1 MENNQEIID
10 SAELNMMS
18 TISHLETE
26 LAKIRAG
33 KANPIMLKGISV
45 EYYGNMTPLNQV
57 ASVSTPNSQTISI
70 QPWEKGMLEEIEKSI
85 INSNLGLNPVN
96 NGESLLI
103 NIPPL
108 TEERRV
114 ELTKIAKSESEL
126 AKVSIRNS
134 RKDANNKIKA
144 LDISEDLKSNLEI
157 DSQELTNKYIIKV
170 DEMFTLKEKDI
181 LTLQHMDL
189 IKIKDIYSSPKYNS
203 KIIVAGWVRAF
214 RGNRFIE
221 LNDGST
227 IKNIQCVITESKT
240 NNEKRQKTMNRN

>member
-1 MENNQEIID
+1 MENNQEIIE

-18 TISHLETE
+18 AISHLETE

-33 KANPIMLKGISV
+33 KANPIMLKGVSV

-57 ASVSTPNSQTISI
+57 ASVSTPNAQTISI
-70 QPWEKGMLEEIEKSI
+70 QPWEKDMLEEIEKSI

-114 ELTKIAKSESEL
+114 ELTKIAKSESES

-157 DSQELTNKYIIKV
+157 DSQELTDKYIKKV
-170 DEMFTLKEKDI
+170 DEMFSLKEKDI
-181 LTLQHMDL
+181 LTL
-189 IKIKDIYSSPKYNS
+189 
-203 KIIVAGWVRAF
+203 
-214 RGNRFIE
+214 
-221 LNDGST
+221 
-227 IKNIQCVITESKT
+227 
-240 NNEKRQKTMNRN
+240 

>member
-1 MENNQEIID
+1 MDNNQEIIEN
-10 SAELNMMS
+10 AELNMMS
-18 TISHLETE
+18 AISHLETE

-33 KANPIMLKGISV
+33 KANPIMLKGVSV

-57 ASVSTPNSQTISI
+57 SSVSTPNAQTISI
-70 QPWEKGMLEEIEKSI
+70 QPWEKDMLEEIEKSI

-114 ELTKIAKSESEL
+114 ELTKIAKSESES
-126 AKVSIRNS
+126 AKVSIRNT
-134 RKDANNKIKA
+134 RKEANNKIKG

-157 DSQELTNKYIIKV
+157 DSQDLTDKYIKKI

-181 LTLQHMDL
+181 LTL
-189 IKIKDIYSSPKYNS
+189 
-203 KIIVAGWVRAF
+203 
-214 RGNRFIE
+214 
-221 LNDGST
+221 
-227 IKNIQCVITESKT
+227 
-240 NNEKRQKTMNRN
+240 

>member
-1 MENNQEIID
+1 MENNQEIIEN
-10 SAELNMMS
+10 AELNMMS
-18 TISHLETE
+18 AISHLETE

-33 KANPIMLKGISV
+33 KANPIMLKGVSV

-114 ELTKIAKSESEL
+114 ELTKIAKSESES
-126 AKVSIRNS
+126 AKVSIRNT
-134 RKDANNKIKA
+134 RKEANNKIKG

-157 DSQELTNKYIIKV
+157 DSQELTDKYIKKV
-170 DEMFTLKEKDI
+170 DDMFTLKEKDI
-181 LTLQHMDL
+181 LTL
-189 IKIKDIYSSPKYNS
+189 
-203 KIIVAGWVRAF
+203 
-214 RGNRFIE
+214 
-221 LNDGST
+221 
-227 IKNIQCVITESKT
+227 
-240 NNEKRQKTMNRN
+240 

>member
-18 TISHLETE
+18 AISHLETE

-57 ASVSTPNSQTISI
+57 ASVSTPNAQTISI
-70 QPWEKGMLEEIEKSI
+70 QPWEKDLLDEIEKSI
-85 INSNLGLNPVN
+85 ISSNLGLNPVN

-114 ELTKIAKSESEL
+114 ELTKFAKSEYES
-126 AKVSIRNS
+126 AKISIRNT
-134 RKDANNKIKA
+134 RKDSNNKIKS
-144 LDISEDLKSNLEI
+144 LEISDDLKSNLEI
-157 DSQELTNKYIIKV
+157 DSQELTDKYIKKV
-170 DEMFTLKEKDI
+170 DEMFSLKERDI
-181 LTLQHMDL
+181 LTL
-189 IKIKDIYSSPKYNS
+189 
-203 KIIVAGWVRAF
+203 
-214 RGNRFIE
+214 
-221 LNDGST
+221 
-227 IKNIQCVITESKT
+227 
-240 NNEKRQKTMNRN
+240 

>member
-1 MENNQEIID
+1 MDNNQEIID

-18 TISHLETE
+18 AISHLETE

-33 KANPIMLKGISV
+33 KANPIMLKGVSV

-57 ASVSTPNSQTISI
+57 ASVSTPNAQTISI
-70 QPWEKGMLEEIEKSI
+70 QPWEKDMLEEIEKSI

-114 ELTKIAKSESEL
+114 ELTKIAKSESES

-157 DSQELTNKYIIKV
+157 DSQELTDKYIKKV

-181 LTLQHMDL
+181 LTL
-189 IKIKDIYSSPKYNS
+189 
-203 KIIVAGWVRAF
+203 
-214 RGNRFIE
+214 
-221 LNDGST
+221 
-227 IKNIQCVITESKT
+227 
-240 NNEKRQKTMNRN
+240 

>member
-1 MENNQEIID
+1 M
-10 SAELNMMS
+10 SA
-18 TISHLETE
+18 ISHLETE

-33 KANPIMLKGISV
+33 KANPIMLKGVSV

-57 ASVSTPNSQTISI
+57 ASISTPNAQTISI
-70 QPWEKGMLEEIEKSI
+70 QPWEKDMLEEIEKSI

-114 ELTKIAKSESEL
+114 ELTKIAKSESES

-157 DSQELTNKYIIKV
+157 DSQELTDKYIKKV

-181 LTLQHMDL
+181 LTL
-189 IKIKDIYSSPKYNS
+189 
-203 KIIVAGWVRAF
+203 
-214 RGNRFIE
+214 
-221 LNDGST
+221 
-227 IKNIQCVITESKT
+227 
-240 NNEKRQKTMNRN
+240 

>member
-18 TISHLETE
+18 AISHLETE

-33 KANPIMLKGISV
+33 KANPIMLKGVSV

-57 ASVSTPNSQTISI
+57 ASVSTPNAQTISI
-70 QPWEKGMLEEIEKSI
+70 QPWEKVMLEEIEKSI

-96 NGESLLI
+96 NGESILI

-114 ELTKIAKSESEL
+114 ELTKLAKSESES

-157 DSQELTNKYIIKV
+157 DSQDLTDKYIKKV

-181 LTLQHMDL
+181 LTL
-189 IKIKDIYSSPKYNS
+189 
-203 KIIVAGWVRAF
+203 
-214 RGNRFIE
+214 
-221 LNDGST
+221 
-227 IKNIQCVITESKT
+227 
-240 NNEKRQKTMNRN
+240 